1 MDALDPG
8 GLGGTYGG
16 NPVAC
21 AAALAVLDVIAEEK
35 LLARADA
42 VGTRLKGRLEE
53 LAQRNDLLPIAAIRG
68 PGAMI
73 AFDVVKYRGSTEPD
87 ADATRRVTE
96 QALAAGLVLLSCGT
110 NANVIRILVPLTASD
125 AIIDEGLAKLE
136 QALAA

>member
-1 MDALDPG
+1 MYDSTSAAS
-8 GLGGTYGG
+8 
-16 NPVAC
+16 PVEIT
-21 AAALAVLDVIAEEK
+21 VFQSK
-35 LLARADA
+35 FPS
-42 VGTRLKGRLEE
+42 
-53 LAQRNDLLPIAAIRG
+53 PIAAIRG